1 MAKQTKPDAKFMPI
15 GWLRA
20 LIAICGLL
28 AVAEFIVPRY
38 AYFPLE
44 AMPLFFAIFGF
55 LAFGALIAGSWLL
68 GKIVTRAVDYYDTPE
83 GDA

>member
-20 LIAICGLL
+20 LIAVCVLL

-38 AYFPLE
+38 AYFALE
-44 AMPLFFAIFGF
+44 AMPLFFAI
-55 LAFGALIAGSWLL
+55 
-68 GKIVTRAVDYYDTPE
+68 
-83 GDA
+83 